1 MRSGRPP
8 LTPDIPQEVGQEE
21 TEVQAV
27 EAKVPG
33 RTDDRRPGGG
43 GGQTHSHSK
52 EAFFKV
58 IHSAL

>member
-43 GGQTHSHSK
+43 GGQTHLHGH
-52 EAFFKV
+52 E
-58 IHSAL
+58 L